1 MFYLSRWPSI
11 RGIALS
17 GDLPS
22 DATRFLVSNGKRET
36 AAHCMAVGNTSGE
49 IAARF
54 GLDISVATTAA
65 WLHDISNGLQPSDM
79 LDYALDRGWAIDGS
93 ERRHPF
99 LLHQRLSAVLAK
111 ELFGI
116 KNGLILS
123 AVECRAPLYRFRA
136 GKRSASLPSSV
147 ACGSQKLARTGRLI
161 LWLSTW
167 LLPAGTL
174 LCHYHILDG
183 PG

>member
-1 MFYLSRWPSI
+1 MFDLSRWPSI

-17 GDLPS
+17 GDLQS

-65 WLHDISNGLQPSDM
+65 WLHDISNVLQPSDM

-93 ERRHPF
+93 ERRYPF

-136 GKRSASLPSSV
+136 GKRSVSLPSSV

-161 LWLSTW
+161 LWLST
-167 LLPAGTL
+167 
-174 LCHYHILDG
+174 
-183 PG
+183 

>member
-1 MFYLSRWPSI
+1 MFDLSRWPSI

-17 GDLPS
+17 GDLQS
-22 DATRFLVSNGKRET
+22 DATRFWFQTANGKRRLIVWPSGT
-36 AAHCMAVGNTSGE
+36 QVGE

>member
-1 MFYLSRWPSI
+1 MFDLSRWPSI

-17 GDLPS
+17 GDLQS

-65 WLHDISNGLQPSDM
+65 WLHDISNVLQPSDM

-93 ERRHPF
+93 ERRYPF

-116 KNGLILS
+116 KNGLI
-123 AVECRAPLYRFRA
+123 
-136 GKRSASLPSSV
+136 
-147 ACGSQKLARTGRLI
+147 
-161 LWLSTW
+161 
-167 LLPAGTL
+167 
-174 LCHYHILDG
+174 
-183 PG
+183 